1 MIEQDETGPVAA
13 ASEHHGSSGP
23 GAAPGPDA
31 GSGSDVGSEPDAGSD
46 SGAGSGSDV
55 EPAEERTEAAE
66 AVERE
71 LALLFRRARSMA
83 ASVAAQVHPRL
94 DAESYVLLLM
104 VADAGR
110 LRGMD
115 VAGRAGLDKS
125 TVSRQIAA
133 LVDLDLL
140 ERVPDPDDGRARL
153 IQLSAQGRQRLTR
166 VQEQGS
172 ERLRAVF
179 ASWSTHD
186 LQEFARLL
194 GWLNSAT

>member
-1 MIEQDETGPVAA
+1 MIEQDESEPVAA
-13 ASEHHGSSGP
+13 ASEGGAHGEVSRD
-23 GAAPGPDA
+23 AAA
-31 GSGSDVGSEPDAGSD
+31 V
-46 SGAGSGSDV
+46 
-55 EPAEERTEAAE
+55 PAQEERTEAAE

-71 LALLFRRARSMA
+71 LALLFRRARSVTA
-83 ASVAAQVHPRL
+83 GVAAQVHPRL

-115 VAGRAGLDKS
+115 VAERARLDKS

-153 IQLSAQGRQRLTR
+153 IQLSAQGRRCLAR
-166 VQEQGS
+166 VQDQGS

-179 ASWSTHD
+179 ASWPTHD

-194 GWLNSAT
+194 GRLNGAA